1 MQDIYSYD
9 AKTQQS
15 YVGPIYVDGQTV
27 FGQLDS
33 GSSEHRNTLLN
44 AETALSNL
52 PLYDYAT
59 AQSAWPQDYTA
70 AMSFLHEALNDFAD
84 VPTGIEAQAFVSQNA
99 CLFRSLKTCYIFATF
114 EREANVAAHPRY

>member
-9 AKTQQS
+9 SKTQQS
-15 YVGPIYVDGQTV
+15 YVGPIYIDGQTM
-27 FGQLDS
+27 FRQLDS

-52 PLYDYAT
+52 ALYDYAT

-84 VPTGIEAQAFVSQNA
+84 VPTSIEAQAFV
-99 CLFRSLKTCYIFATF
+99 
-114 EREANVAAHPRY
+114 AALSSSPEIGRAHV